1 MRVSYEDIRP
11 DTDSSFRL
19 LLTPRLE
26 DVFLWHYHP
35 EFEIVYI
42 EGASGTRHVG
52 QHLSRYEGSDLVFIG
67 PNIPHLNF
75 DYGVRT
81 AHEKVVVQ
89 MKEDFLGKDFL
100 QRPELGDIRRL
111 FDQARHGLAFNG
123 ESKRV
128 VGERLK
134 RLSGLGHFAQLLEL
148 LQIFQLMAQAEE
160 ATLLHAKPIAH
171 GYNLKEQQ
179 RLKKLDRFIE
189 ENYRRKLEMQEVA
202 ELTHLTPAAFCR
214 YFRKM
219 TRLTFTDYVNQYRIV
234 EAKKLLLLGHNVTE
248 ACYASG
254 FQNLSY
260 FNKTFKK
267 ITGDNPLQ
275 FKRRHLNA

>member
-1 MRVSYEDIRP
+1 MRVKFEDVIP
-11 DTDSSFRL
+11 DQNRSFRL

-26 DVFLWHYHP
+26 DIFLWHYHP

-52 QHLSRYEGSDLVFIG
+52 NHLSRYEGSDLVFIG

-75 DYGVRT
+75 DYGVNT
-81 AHEKVVVQ
+81 EHEKVVVQ
-89 MKEDFLGKDFL
+89 MKEDFLGKAFL
-100 QRPELGDIRRL
+100 QCPELSDVRRV
-111 FDQARHGLAFNG
+111 FEQARHGLAFHG

-134 RLSGLGHFAQLLEL
+134 KLASLRHFEQLMEL
-148 LQIFQLMAQAEE
+148 LQIFQLLARAEE
-160 ATLLHAKPIAH
+160 VTLLHTKPIEH

-179 RLKKLDRFIE
+179 RLKKLDHFIE
-189 ENYRRKLEMQEVA
+189 QHFRRRIDILEVA
-202 ELTHLTPAAFCR
+202 ELTSLTPAAFCR

-219 TRLTFTDYVNQYRIV
+219 TRLTFTEYVNQYRIR
-234 EAKKLLLLGHNVTE
+234 EAKRLLLLHHNVTE
-248 ACYASG
+248 ACYESG

-267 ITGDNPLQ
+267 VTGENPLQ
-275 FKRRHLNA
+275 FKQRHG